1 MEIREAKRAAGDM
14 ISERLFASQFSGF
27 WRSALPNL
35 EAVTRS
41 ANLAYDRVS
50 GLTRPTTSPSRRDLI
65 SEAGYFL
72 FFESVRHPTEP
83 AEVLRS
89 RAVASALEFLN
100 ANILEFKTERDELSA
115 PEADEVDRLARWLR
129 HYFGGR
135 GVSLERVS
143 VPSYRGHGIIQ
154 SCKGDFECSDTLV
167 EMKYVDRQFRS
178 HDLRQVIVYSAL
190 RYYEGKQNYKTITI
204 VNPLLGIE
212 FTTNIDELIYSA
224 SGSDVPEFF
233 QKLSYTISN
242 GEVSH

>member
-1 MEIREAKRAAGDM
+1 M
-14 ISERLFASQFSGF
+14 ISERLFASQFSNF

-41 ANLAYDRVS
+41 VNLAYNRIS
-50 GLTRPTTSPSRRDLI
+50 GPASSTSSPSRRDLI

-72 FFESVRHPTEP
+72 FFESVRQPEES

-89 RAVASALEFLN
+89 RAVASALDFLKG
-100 ANILEFKTERDELSA
+100 NILEFTTERDELSA

-129 HYFGGR
+129 HYFSGL
-135 GVSLERVS
+135 GVPLEKIS
-143 VPSYRGHGIIQ
+143 IPFYRGHGIIQ
-154 SCKGDFECSDTLV
+154 SCNGDFEFSDTLV

-178 HDLRQVIVYSAL
+178 HDLRQVITYSAL
-190 RYYEGKQNYKTITI
+190 RYYEGKQAYKAITI
-204 VNPLLGIE
+204 LNPLLGIE
-212 FTTNIDELIYSA
+212 FTTNIDELVYGA

-233 QKLSYTISN
+233 QRLSYTISS